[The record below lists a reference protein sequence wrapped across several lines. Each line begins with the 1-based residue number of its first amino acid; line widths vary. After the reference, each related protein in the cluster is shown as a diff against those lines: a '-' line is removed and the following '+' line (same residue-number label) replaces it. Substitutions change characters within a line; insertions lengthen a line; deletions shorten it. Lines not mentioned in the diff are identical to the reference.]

1 MNGLS
6 AELRRTVSITAAIV
20 GAVVCVIAM
29 ILSRDILHMGASVLL
44 GTLVSI
50 FNFNLLAL
58 AGEKAIDMAPDK
70 AKSKMT
76 VSYLIRYAIYG
87 VFLILAIKIPF
98 FNVLGVAVGFLT
110 SIAALYITQFLKN
123 RRD

>member
-1 MNGLS
+1 
-6 AELRRTVSITAAIV
+6 
-20 GAVVCVIAM
+20 
-29 ILSRDILHMGASVLL
+29 MGASVLL